1 MRAFFTITHPFY
13 PLPILY
19 NSRDVP
25 RNNNFSPFPR
35 PSKTLI
41 SRNETSIFF
50 RPLHLSF
57 PPPPLS
63 VKTADKMAS
72 RDVPFVSSLSPS
84 LRLQNLFTSSFGLL
98 APFTSTAKQVPSPI
112 LSPFERLVP
121 PIKPRELLF
130 SRPVSTAHCSLA
142 QVSLRFKHFFFTLY
156 PPPPRDF
163 LYIKAR
169 RHSRRIPVLRIVRK
183 DIAFSNESRITFSFL
198 FFSPQEYSKIFSK
211 IFPSSKDGLFL
222 FRAFAA
228 SNFERVSPVDGAV
241 EQRLG
246 LNQVDVV
253 RR

>member
-57 PPPPLS
+57 PPPPVS

-156 PPPPRDF
+156 PPPPPEIF
-163 LYIKAR
+163 YISKLAD
-169 RHSRRIPVLRIVRK
+169 IPVEYPFYELYERILSRT
-183 DIAFSNESRITFSFL
+183 NLESL
-198 FFSPQEYSKIFSK
+198 FFFFPFLPKNIPRFSPRFFHLRRTVYSCFARLPRLISNVLVL
-211 IFPSSKDGLFL
+211 STERLSRGL
-222 FRAFAA
+222 
-228 SNFERVSPVDGAV
+228 G
-241 EQRLG
+241 
-246 LNQVDVV
+246 
-253 RR
+253 

>member
-72 RDVPFVSSLSPS
+72 RDVSFVSSLSPS

-156 PPPPRDF
+156 PAPPRFFIYQSSQTFPSNTRSTNCTKGYCF
-163 LYIKAR
+163 LE
-169 RHSRRIPVLRIVRK
+169 RI
-183 DIAFSNESRITFSFL
+183 SNHFFFSFL
-198 FFSPQEYSKIFSK
+198 FSPRIFQDFLQDFSIFEGRFIPVS
-211 IFPSSKDGLFL
+211 
-222 FRAFAA
+222 
-228 SNFERVSPVDGAV
+228 RVCRV
-241 EQRLG
+241 
-246 LNQVDVV
+246 
-253 RR
+253 

>member
-57 PPPPLS
+57 PPPPVS

-72 RDVPFVSSLSPS
+72 RDVSFVSSLSPS

-156 PPPPRDF
+156 PAPPRF
-163 LYIKAR
+163 FIYQSSQTFPSNTRSTNCKRILL
-169 RHSRRIPVLRIVRK
+169 SRTNL
-183 DIAFSNESRITFSFL
+183 ESLFFFFSFL
-198 FFSPQEYSKIFSK
+198 PKNIPRFSPRFFHLRRTVYSCFARLPRLISNVLVL
-211 IFPSSKDGLFL
+211 STERLSRGL
-222 FRAFAA
+222 
-228 SNFERVSPVDGAV
+228 G
-241 EQRLG
+241 
-246 LNQVDVV
+246 
-253 RR
+253 